1 MIDNDVDVEEVI
13 QRPFHDYNRW
23 RYNEYMT
30 FKPGDLVTLR
40 SINLTTRKKIDK
52 INIFD
57 VPDKY
62 DKDNPSPGWPTSK
75 RVGQWGPNDIGV
87 ILEGVCVESDQVE
100 VLVNETVGWVDFEF
114 LKLCES
120 K

>member
-1 MIDNDVDVEEVI
+1 MIDDYDVEEAI
-13 QRPFHDYNRW
+13 QRPFYDYNQW
-23 RYNEYMT
+23 SYNEYMT

-40 SINLTTRKKIDK
+40 SINLTTRQKIHK

-62 DKDNPSPGWPTSK
+62 DKDNPSPGQPISIQ
-75 RVGQWGPNDIGV
+75 VGQWVSNDIGV
-87 ILEGVCVESDQVE
+87 ILEGVCFESGQVE
-100 VLVNETVGWVDFEF
+100 VLVNETVGWADFEF